1 MAADPAAAAA
11 GGRHERPGKAS
22 APP

>member
-22 APP
+22 ARP